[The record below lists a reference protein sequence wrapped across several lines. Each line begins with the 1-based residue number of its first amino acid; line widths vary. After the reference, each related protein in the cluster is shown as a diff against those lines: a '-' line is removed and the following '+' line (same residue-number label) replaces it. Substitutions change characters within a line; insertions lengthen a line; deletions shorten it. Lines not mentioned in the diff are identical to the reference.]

1 MQLKSQAP
9 KNNREGGEMG
19 IFQFEPTD
27 IAEWRKLVIEGEMK
41 AGFQLT
47 ELVEN
52 YVVITLNANTTNTQ
66 LSSAVIAI
74 DLLKNIHIQSISNV
88 HAVRSVGD
96 QCLILAGLFPDR
108 AKRKNV
114 SAEYFRNLGE
124 NAYYVLSFAKS
135 FQKFDHSLFYQLF
148 ENFSDLIRILKSMR
162 LYADYKIFN

>member
-1 MQLKSQAP
+1 MS
-9 KNNREGGEMG
+9 

-27 IAEWRKLVIEGEMK
+27 IAEWRKLVLEGQTK

-47 ELVEN
+47 EVVEN
-52 YVVITLNANTTNTQ
+52 YLVITLNANTGNTQ
-66 LSSAVIAI
+66 LSSGIMAI
-74 DLLKNIHIQSISNV
+74 DLLKNIHIQSICN
-88 HAVRSVGD
+88 AYALRSVGD

-135 FQKFDHSLFYQLF
+135 FHKLDHSLFYQLF
-148 ENFSDLIRILKSMR
+148 ENFSDLVRVLKSMR